1 MLNEGDLVFIKINP
15 LSMRVNITR
24 TDGGLYVDVPY
35 TKLLHTRKELY
46 FRLKDV
52 FIHNLTL
59 TQEENAWKIK
69 EITL

>member
-1 MLNEGDLVFIKINP
+1 MLNEGDFVFIKINP

-24 TDGGLYVDVPY
+24 IDGGFDMDVPY

-59 TQEENAWKIK
+59 QKEESTWRIK